1 MALHLHDDAGLETV
15 PLWIDGAGVA
25 SSQGYT
31 FPIYSATQQKNVF
44 MAQSAGTD
52 DAAQAADVALK
63 AFFSWRHTSASHRRD
78 LLFSA
83 ADIFEKRK
91 AEAIRLQVEET
102 SCEPG
107 WAGFNVGYGLTV
119 MREIAAR
126 ITSVFGE
133 MPRMDSEA
141 GLCLVFKEPIGP
153 SLLIAP

>member
-1 MALHLHDDAGLETV
+1 MALPLYDAGLETV
-15 PLWIDGAGVA
+15 PLWIDGADAA

-31 FPIYSATQQKNVF
+31 FPVYSAKQQKNVF
-44 MAQSAGTD
+44 MAQSASTD
-52 DAAQAADVALK
+52 DAAQTADVALK
-63 AFFSWRHTSASHRRD
+63 AFSSWKRTSASHRRD
-78 LLFSA
+78 LLLRA
-83 ADIFEKRK
+83 ADIFERRK
-91 AEAIRLQVEET
+91 PEAIWIQVEET
-102 SCEPG
+102 SCEPS

-133 MPRMDSEA
+133 MPRTDSEA